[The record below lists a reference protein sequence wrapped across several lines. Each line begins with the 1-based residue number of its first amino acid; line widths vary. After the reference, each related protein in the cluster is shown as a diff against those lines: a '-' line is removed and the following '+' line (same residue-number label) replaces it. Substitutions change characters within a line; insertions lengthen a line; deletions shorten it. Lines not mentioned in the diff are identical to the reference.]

1 MNPILLILS
10 MIISLIISI
19 IYTLIIYGIILQI
32 YIFKN
37 KKYPTTTT
45 DFLKIHIIAVSII
58 ICTIIIICILKNL
71 K

>member
-1 MNPILLILS
+1 MNLILILS

-19 IYTLIIYGIILQI
+19 IYTLIIYGIIVQI

-37 KKYPTTTT
+37 KKYPTTTI
-45 DFLKIHIIAVSII
+45 DFLKIHTIALSII

>member
-37 KKYPTTTT
+37 KKYPTTIT
-45 DFLKIHIIAVSII
+45 DFLKIHTIAVSII